1 MRFCSTGI
9 AHTIILY
16 RTHVTLHVHASS
28 RFWQRALH
36 RGPHRRAQPR
46 RSPPHHAPGPPAPS
60 QAAWVV
66 VACPPLREIARDCEI
81 RGDTMLQVLA
91 TVASSAA
98 RSPTVATLDVPATRH
113 GHCGLGRGAGGA
125 SGATSRSGWPP
136 GRREIAGDR
145 GRLRRPSAP
154 SVHVDARW
162 LRPAATAAA
171 DEEASGGLGCSK
183 HHPAVHEGALGGEQ
197 RRCCRQEAARPHEAV
212 RGRRPRADLRT
223 CVRSERELS
232 AAPLAFRRVARVYL
246 PPASTSERLLL
257 RSISSGAACS

>member
-1 MRFCSTGI
+1 MTRHIGRRSGRPTP
-9 AHTIILY
+9 T
-16 RTHVTLHVHASS
+16 VHASS

-46 RSPPHHAPGPPAPS
+46 RTPPHHAPDPPAPS
-60 QAAWVV
+60 QTAEMI

-113 GHCGLGRGAGGA
+113 GHCGLGWGDGGA
-125 SGATSRSGWPP
+125 RGSTSRSGLPRGP
-136 GRREIAGDR
+136 REIAGDR

-183 HHPAVHEGALGGEQ
+183 HHPAVHEEALGGEQ

-212 RGRRPRADLRT
+212 RVRRPRADLRT
-223 CVRSERELS
+223 CVRSARALS
-232 AAPLAFRRVARVYL
+232 ATLLAFRRVARVYL
-246 PPASTSERLLL
+246 PPASTSEGHPQGC
-257 RSISSGAACS
+257 SSSGAACS